1 MEILSIPFQNTIG
14 RDNLVWQENSSNNF
28 TVKSTYQVAL
38 RLQDK
43 AQSEHSWAGLDRPI
57 WRKIWKLN
65 APPKVRN
72 FLWQVCS
79 NILPTWE
86 NLHRCKMQVDLNM
99 YCESARWPKMY
110 GRYVE
115 EKFKMPKCSSQVLFV
130 QANGGQT

>member
-43 AQSEHSWAGLDRPI
+43 AQSEHSRARLDRPI

-72 FLWQVCS
+72 FLWQACS
-79 NILPTWE
+79 NILPT
-86 NLHRCKMQVDLNM
+86 
-99 YCESARWPKMY
+99 
-110 GRYVE
+110 
-115 EKFKMPKCSSQVLFV
+115 
-130 QANGGQT
+130 